1 MSINERLIHTASD
14 STSGASGNQ
23 QEGLIFHVDAN
34 DVDSYD
40 GDGSVW
46 YDITNHE
53 YTPAVNPSEHFN
65 TVLFSPTTSGITSIT
80 GVGFQPDLVWTK
92 NRDGT

>member
-1 MSINERLIHTASD
+1 MSLTKKLFIQPDAAAVTP
-14 STSGASGNQ
+14 TGTGNQ
-23 QEGLIFHVDAN
+23 EEGLVLHLDAN

-40 GDGSVW
+40 GDGTVW

-53 YTPAVNPSEHFN
+53 YTPAVDPAENFN

-80 GVGFQPDLVWTK
+80 GWVST
-92 NRDGT
+92 